1 MPIFEYIC
9 GRCGA
14 LSNILLLKGDP
25 APKRCKECGSG
36 RIRRLM
42 SRFSVRSDSS
52 GSDDEAALR
61 YRPKDFLEEPAKF
74 EKAMKSVQKRTGV
87 KLRGEQVDDA
97 MHRLSNAKREK

>member
-1 MPIFEYIC
+1 M
-9 GRCGA
+9 
-14 LSNILLLKGDP
+14 
-25 APKRCKECGSG
+25 
-36 RIRRLM
+36 
-42 SRFSVRSDSS
+42 
-52 GSDDEAALR
+52 R

>member
-1 MPIFEYIC
+1 
-9 GRCGA
+9 
-14 LSNILLLKGDP
+14 
-25 APKRCKECGSG
+25 
-36 RIRRLM
+36 M